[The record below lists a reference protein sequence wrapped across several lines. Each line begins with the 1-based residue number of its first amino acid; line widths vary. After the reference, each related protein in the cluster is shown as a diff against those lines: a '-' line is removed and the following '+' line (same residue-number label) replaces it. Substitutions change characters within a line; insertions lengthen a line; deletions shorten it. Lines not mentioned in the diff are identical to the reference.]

1 MPMLPRSQTAYSPP
15 DQTGDGIA
23 SGVSGLSPADRLTA
37 RIQELEAELRELQHR
52 AKNSLQLVISLL
64 KLQAGRIRDPD
75 ARAAYEQTMVRI
87 EALAILYRQ
96 LHESGAG
103 THVDLG
109 RYVTAL
115 CEAVREGTPGALSRV
130 PVTVNS
136 DPIQIGLYEAMPL
149 GLIIAELVTSC
160 LHDLI
165 ERGPLR
171 TRPRATKARDRAS
184 NDAWV
189 DGGQRLVVDAQ
200 PLRDAN
206 AEVIEHDVRGNYQI
220 FEHRQA
226 SGAFQVDAN
235 AVFVAVKRQ
244 VVGAHAIY
252 RIVWIALEQTSGSL
266 AASRWLNLDGARA

>member
-15 DQTGDGIA
+15 DQTGDGVA
-23 SGVSGLSPADRLTA
+23 SGVSGGVSGGEAGGMPLADRLAA

-149 GLIIAELVTSC
+149 GLIIAELVTNC
-160 LHDLI
+160 LHHAFPDDGWI
-165 ERGPLR
+165 RITVRQQDDSG
-171 TRPRATKARDRAS
+171 RARLTVEDNGRALPAGFDTTS
-184 NDAWV
+184 EDGMMLAEALAGQLGDTLSTDSDAA
-189 DGGQRLVVDAQ
+189 GTT
-200 PLRDAN
+200 
-206 AEVIEHDVRGNYQI
+206 
-220 FEHRQA
+220 A
-226 SGAFQVDAN
+226 SVSFPV
-235 AVFVAVKRQ
+235 
-244 VVGAHAIY
+244 
-252 RIVWIALEQTSGSL
+252 
-266 AASRWLNLDGARA
+266 